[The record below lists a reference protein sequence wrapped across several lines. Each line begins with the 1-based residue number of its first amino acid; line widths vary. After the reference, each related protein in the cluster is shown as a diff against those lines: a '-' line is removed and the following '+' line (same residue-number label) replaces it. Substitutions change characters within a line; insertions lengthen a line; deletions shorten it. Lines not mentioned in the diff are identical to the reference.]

1 MGLGKEIAKGV
12 LIGVIGEVIV
22 IILSFLANHLGIIDL
37 MTVQLPVWIF
47 LAIIIILVPAAVMAS
62 RVRRPSER
70 IILTAHSRPN
80 HIIGEFTAE
89 QFGVK
94 WRVLYG
100 SFLPSSEP
108 YAFCKSHPHCPRC
121 DYEMTAKKKGLL
133 KRYYW
138 KCVPCNKYYKV
149 PQKTP
154 HEASDIVEKLLE
166 AEIRT
171 GRQSLD

>member
-70 IILTAHSRPN
+70 IILTAIADLTMLSENSLRSSLALNGEFFTEVFFLLQNLMLSVN
-80 HIIGEFTAE
+80 HI
-89 QFGVK
+89 
-94 WRVLYG
+94 R
-100 SFLPSSEP
+100 
-108 YAFCKSHPHCPRC
+108 
-121 DYEMTAKKKGLL
+121 
-133 KRYYW
+133 
-138 KCVPCNKYYKV
+138 
-149 PQKTP
+149 
-154 HEASDIVEKLLE
+154 IVQD
-166 AEIRT
+166 ATTR
-171 GRQSLD
+171 